1 MQRTVMAMAAMGSA
15 FGLGAAMPASAQSI
29 LDVRDTTARQEQLR
43 STANIGGTVKSE
55 ARISRT
61 FRLRVDT
68 QVTTLPGADGQ
79 NRIHPRLARS
89 MIDLFPIPDEGFRLS
104 AGNRFVARR
113 VAGDSRGLLY
123 TPRGASNGVMR
134 TGLRRFNPAV
144 TVGYQGEVAPK
155 VSLGVEVGALKGH
168 AWQRVRTDGAMPR
181 GLRERERN
189 PVASLVNVDATVKF

>member
-1 MQRTVMAMAAMGSA
+1 MHRTVVAMATTL
-15 FGLGAAMPASAQSI
+15 GLGAVTPASAQAL
-29 LDVRDTTARQEQLR
+29 LDLRDTTARQEQLR
-43 STANIGGTVKSE
+43 STANIGGTIKSE
-55 ARISRT
+55 TRISRT

-68 QVTTLPGADGQ
+68 QVTAMPGADGP

-89 MIDLFPIPDEGFRLS
+89 MIDLFPVPDEGFRLS

-144 TVGYQGEVAPK
+144 TVGYQGEVAPR

-168 AWQRVRTDGAMPR
+168 AWQRVRTDGAIPR

>member
-1 MQRTVMAMAAMGSA
+1 MHRIVVATAILGLGTAMAV
-15 FGLGAAMPASAQSI
+15 PALAQSASDSI
-29 LDVRDTTARQEQLR
+29 ARERHLR
-43 STANIGGTVKSE
+43 STADIGGVVKNE
-55 ARISRT
+55 MRISRT

-68 QVTTLPGADGQ
+68 QVSTLSGADGQ

-113 VAGDSRGLLY
+113 PAGDSRGLLY
-123 TPRGASNGVMR
+123 VPRNGSAGVMR

-155 VSLGVEVGALKGH
+155 ISLGVEVGALKGH
-168 AWQRVRTDGAMPR
+168 AWQRVRTDGGMPR
-181 GLRERERN
+181 GMRERERN